1 MWVMEVCELSSVVNS
16 FKVDK
21 YVEFSTDMEYALPT
35 ITYQRTNSMTK
46 QPSMAS
52 AKIKTSTHHEL
63 KFIALTHDTSLAAF
77 IDAMLAAYH
86 NDPSPVLNVL
96 VARKAA
102 ALAALAA
109 KGGAV

>member
-1 MWVMEVCELSSVVNS
+1 MS
-16 FKVDK
+16 
-21 YVEFSTDMEYALPT
+21 
-35 ITYQRTNSMTK
+35 K
-46 QPSMAS
+46 QPPMITT
-52 AKIKTSTHHEL
+52 KIRTSTHSDL

-77 IDAMLAAYH
+77 IDAMLAAYQ

-109 KGGAV
+109 KGGAI